1 MNKKIIIGVILLA
14 IGAIFYL
21 FIIITGATSG
31 EIGVSVLIPYLGSLF
46 LIPGYLCLYYGLSL
60 RNRGIMILITGLL
73 LILPCVIFIGVLLI
87 DPFLAWADLIIAIYT
102 MFIVMWIIIFILPS
116 MYMISSGRL
125 SDKIK
130 YNKKILRYYL
140 LAIGVILVGMWFYL
154 GIFGLIAD
162 SAGTDFRTFFFQ
174 NIWISIPI
182 GIVIGPI
189 IVAVAWALR
198 RHRRLLT

>member
-1 MNKKIIIGVILLA
+1 MNKKIIIGIILLA

-87 DPFLAWADLIIAIYT
+87 DPFLAWVDLIIAIYT

-116 MYMISSGRL
+116 VYMISSGRL
-125 SDKIK
+125 SEFHGSC
-130 YNKKILRYYL
+130 L
-140 LAIGVILVGMWFYL
+140 LSFRCAWFW
-154 GIFGLIAD
+154 
-162 SAGTDFRTFFFQ
+162 Q
-174 NIWISIPI
+174 
-182 GIVIGPI
+182 
-189 IVAVAWALR
+189 
-198 RHRRLLT
+198 